1 MKTIQELEDIIA
13 MKDKQ
18 LAQLTGML
26 NGYNFLQQM
35 MSIIAG
41 DPELRRKYS
50 ELIALWNMKRN
61 S

>member
-18 LAQLTGML
+18 LAQLT
-26 NGYNFLQQM
+26 GYNFLQQM